1 MFKQKKVCNKC
12 NRHLNLKCFVY
23 NPVIKEKV
31 CHQCDKR
38 IGHNIFYE
46 PKIKGAK
53 IRIKKKFWNFTSWFK
68 RDERD
73 FIEKKMEASGLDREQ
88 AMKKMKEEIKM
99 IQNIVRSRHE
109 EIKISNKEFLEGL
122 K

>member
-1 MFKQKKVCNKC
+1 MFEKRVCPKC
-12 NRHLNLKCFVY
+12 QRHLRTRCFVF
-23 NPVIKEKV
+23 NPVLKEKI
-31 CHQCDKR
+31 CRRCDKR

-46 PKIKGAK
+46 PTIKGAK
-53 IRIKKKFWNFTSWFK
+53 KRIIKKFWNFTSWFK

-73 FIEKKMEASGLDREQ
+73 FIEKKMEKNGLDREQ

-99 IQNIVRSRHE
+99 IQSIVRKEHE
-109 EIKISNKEFLEGL
+109 VKEKIDNKKLIEGL